1 MNNDK
6 KRSKIPVTAFSHPL
20 LQIEPGKSLYLC
32 VYDAIY
38 STVLHGEQN
47 WAAGTSLPSEQDLAE
62 YWDVSKGTVREALYH
77 LLEDGVIQKSQ
88 GRRAV
93 VSQRANFQNFNYQAL
108 INPIHAFCS
117 LEIDRA
123 EIEFHCVSLSDWLS
137 GKLQLSEG
145 SVLVKGCVQYYSGK
159 INCATTVF
167 FTPFSLLEKE
177 AVKVTSE
184 AALIN
189 FIEHRVY
196 EKAEYAQSS
205 ICLIDEMEDNELPK
219 LKLPLMLVEEF
230 LYEESACFMFLRH
243 YLNKDS
249 YRIQTIRKGTDHI
262 ANQ

>member
-1 MNNDK
+1 MHNEQK
-6 KRSKIPVTAFSHPL
+6 KSKIPVTDFPL
-20 LQIEPGKSLYLC
+20 SLAQVETGKPLYLC

-38 STVLHGEQN
+38 STILQSGRN
-47 WAAGTSLPSEQDLAE
+47 YMAGTSLPSESELAE
-62 YWDVSKGTVREALYH
+62 AWDVSKGTIREALYH

-93 VSQRANFQNFNYQAL
+93 VSQMANLPNFNYQTL
-108 INPIHAFCS
+108 VNPIHTFCS
-117 LEIDRA
+117 LEIDRS
-123 EIEFHCVSLSDWLS
+123 EIEFHCVSLSNWLS

-145 SVLVKGCVQYYSGK
+145 SVLVKGCIQYYSGK

-167 FTPFSLLEKE
+167 FSPFSLLEKE
-177 AVKVTSE
+177 SVKATSE
-184 AALIN
+184 SALIE

-196 EKAEYAQSS
+196 KKAEYAQSS
-205 ICLIDEMEDNELPK
+205 LCLIDEMEDNELPK
-219 LKLPLMLVEEF
+219 LKLPLILVEEF
-230 LYEESACFMFLRH
+230 LYENSACFMFLRH